1 MERLEIIVNRDGSAT
16 FVYDDRLARLLA
28 DMPQRTRRASHVE
41 PYDGSGG
48 EAFAAQHAD
57 GTWWVADMRPVDGPL
72 LGPFPGRRQALDAE
86 VAWLRE
92 RMAAAPLEVQPC

>member
-1 MERLEIIVNRDGSAT
+1 
-16 FVYDDRLARLLA
+16 
-28 DMPQRTRRASHVE
+28 
-41 PYDGSGG
+41 
-48 EAFAAQHAD
+48 
-57 GTWWVADMRPVDGPL
+57 L